1 MIMHLLA
8 ATALTI
14 AGCSSSSSID
24 APNFSELSN
33 AFDALNTSID
43 ALPLTDPMPQGSSTY
58 SGLVRV
64 DYVRSGDPSV
74 MVGDAA
80 LTADFRAATVDGAL
94 SRFVHDSEG
103 AVDGRIALTGGTI
116 TGPRIDGIA
125 IDGSLE
131 IGGESVDFDGSG
143 RGQFKGA
150 DAEAG
155 RLELFGSGGGPTQ
168 PDGWYGNAYLQ
179 R

>member
-1 MIMHLLA
+1 MTMRLLA
-8 ATALTI
+8 AIALTV

-24 APNFSELSN
+24 APNFSELSD

-43 ALPLTDPMPQGSSTY
+43 ALPLSDPMPQGSATY
-58 SGLVRV
+58 SGLARI
-64 DYVRSGDPSV
+64 DYVLNGDPSV
-74 MVGDAA
+74 LVGDAV
-80 LTADFRAATVDGAL
+80 LTADFGAATVDGAL

-103 AVDGRIALTGGTI
+103 LVDGRIALTGGTI

-131 IGGESVDFDGSG
+131 IGGESLDFDGAG
-143 RGQFKGA
+143 RGQFKGG
-150 DAEAG
+150 DAEAL

-168 PDGWYGNAYLQ
+168 PDGWYGNAYLE

>member
-1 MIMHLLA
+1 MIMRLVAAFALA
-8 ATALTI
+8 V

-24 APNFSELSN
+24 APTFPELSD

-43 ALPLTDPMPQGSSTY
+43 ALPLTDPMPQGSATY
-58 SGLVRV
+58 SGLARI
-64 DYVRSGDPSV
+64 DYVLNGEPSV
-74 MVGDAA
+74 LVGDAA

-103 AVDGRIALTGGTI
+103 PVDGRIALTGGTI

-131 IGGESVDFDGSG
+131 IGGKSVDFEGSG

-150 DAEAG
+150 DAEAA
-155 RLELFGSGGGPTQ
+155 RLELFGSDGGPAQ